1 MFFTLKK
8 KLMCRAIEKKNRQHP
23 FDYAA
28 AENYTLAPDSDPLV
42 NNSYYFSAHDEKMS
56 LFARLGKRVH
66 QDETWFALYNG
77 ERGKARWLGKF
88 FYYYYPAHLALIGL
102 LARVL

>member
-1 MFFTLKK
+1 
-8 KLMCRAIEKKNRQHP
+8 
-23 FDYAA
+23 
-28 AENYTLAPDSDPLV
+28 
-42 NNSYYFSAHDEKMS
+42 MS